1 MYLLDGI
8 DISIKLDL
16 QETPFI
22 INTAQQQEI
31 LGNSDPKKYFI
42 KLTNVKLDITRVV
55 PKENA

>member
-22 INTAQQQEI
+22 INTAQQQEN
-31 LGNSDPKKYFI
+31 LANSEPKKYYI